1 MYVGWTISMK
11 FASTSDNDAAGW
23 ATIVFIFLYSP
34 AYNIGYN
41 ALTYSK

>member
-1 MYVGWTISMK
+1 MK
-11 FASTSDNDAAGW
+11 YASTSDNDAAGW

-41 ALTYSK
+41 ALTYST